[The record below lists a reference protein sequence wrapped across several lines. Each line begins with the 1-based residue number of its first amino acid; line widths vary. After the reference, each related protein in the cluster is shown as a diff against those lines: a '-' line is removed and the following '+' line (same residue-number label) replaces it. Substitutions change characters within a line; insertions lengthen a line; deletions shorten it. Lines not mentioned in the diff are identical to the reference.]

1 MNTCSMM
8 RLSLLACRAAVLC
21 VLTLSMA
28 PGVYAEENTGTGLVA
43 AVDVGRNTLMLE
55 TRSGSRTVLVAP
67 TAAIRDDHGQALA
80 FGDIRPGDAVVYHGA
95 SNPTTSVQVA
105 RQFWAVPIE
114 R

>member
-1 MNTCSMM
+1 MNRLSMM
-8 RLSLLACRAAVLC
+8 RPLFVTCTAASLHVLILLVAPAA
-21 VLTLSMA
+21 
-28 PGVYAEENTGTGLVA
+28 YAQENTGTGLVT
-43 AVDVGRNTLMLE
+43 AVDAGRNTLMLE